1 MDERGSFP
9 SPSSTDLE
17 QEIGRGAFGEPSS
30 TEYDFEQESIVERG
44 EFGESVS
51 TEDDFEQEPVSER
64 GTFGTSGSTV
74 EVATQRGSFQA
85 PPSAVLRALTP
96 STYVPLSPLEYTI
109 NRLIEQHLIQI
120 ERDTAAKDPYGAE
133 GKRAWALH
141 ATIEGLFWWWPT
153 HGAGRFVEEATP
165 QRAVDITGGGCLFP
179 IGTDV
184 TEFDRIGNIK
194 DPDGNL
200 EVEGPFRIVSL
211 RRLPTHVE
219 ISVERP

>member
-1 MDERGSFP
+1 MTDE
-9 SPSSTDLE
+9 TY
-17 QEIGRGAFGEPSS
+17 GRTPGPLVLPEAPAVEVGEPM
-30 TEYDFEQESIVERG
+30 EAPAPAAPYQEERLHG
-44 EFGESVS
+44 RSAGPLVLPIDEEPPPAI
-51 TEDDFEQEPVSER
+51 EPIEPV
-64 GTFGTSGSTV
+64 
-74 EVATQRGSFQA
+74 VARADSVAMPTIQDTATARTI
-85 PPSAVLRALTP
+85 LRDLTP

-120 ERDTAAKDPYGAE
+120 ERDTASKDIYGAE
-133 GKRAWALH
+133 AKRSWGLH

-184 TEFDRIGNIK
+184 TEMDRLGNIK

-211 RRLPTHVE
+211 RRLPTHLE